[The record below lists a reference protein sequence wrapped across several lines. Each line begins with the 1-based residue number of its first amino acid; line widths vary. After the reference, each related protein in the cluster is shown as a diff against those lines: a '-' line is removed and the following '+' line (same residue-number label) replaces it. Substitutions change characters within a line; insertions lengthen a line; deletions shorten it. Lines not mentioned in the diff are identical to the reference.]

1 METESLKLA
10 RLTKLITEH
19 YHLEP
24 LSINRQQ
31 GGWASLAYRIET
43 PSNTTYFLKEYE
55 KKRSSTPKL
64 TARLDKYIPVT
75 CWLNE
80 NTNLA
85 GKIPVP
91 LKTQSGEYGCEN
103 VDGIFLLYEYIHGET
118 IGEKAL
124 NQTQIEQ
131 LTMIVAEL
139 HKFGN
144 SIPVPA
150 EHLTEDFHV
159 PFMTALHETMSA
171 RDLPPGLKSAIKP
184 YENVL
189 FEHIAVLQDLSLKL
203 AGRMLPMRWCHTD
216 IHPWNMMQS
225 DHQLI
230 LIDWE
235 GLKLAPVEA
244 DIMFLTD
251 EIYFHD
257 FFALYQKIHPDYVID
272 EEALRFYKIRRLLE
286 DIWEF
291 TEQFLYDEQSE
302 PEKEGTLKQLVHELE
317 SLKCGTQ
324 LSIDKIKPE

>member
-1 METESLKLA
+1 MEIESLKLA
-10 RLTKLITEH
+10 RLAKLVAEH
-19 YHLEP
+19 YLLEP

-43 PSNTTYFLKEYE
+43 SSNSTYFLKEYE

-64 TARLDKYIPVT
+64 TAMLDTYIPVT

-85 GKIPVP
+85 GKITVP
-91 LKTQSGEYGCEN
+91 LKTQSGEYVCEN

-118 IGEKAL
+118 IGKKAL

-131 LTMIVAEL
+131 LSTILAEL
-139 HKFGN
+139 HKAGD
-144 SIPVPA
+144 SIPVPV
-150 EHLTEDFHV
+150 EHLTEDFQV
-159 PFMTALHETMSA
+159 SFVYALGETMAS
-171 RDLPPGLKSAIKP
+171 RHTPPRFISAIKP

-189 FEHIAVLQDLSLKL
+189 LKQVSILQDLSLKL
-203 AGRMLPMRWCHTD
+203 VGRMLPLRWCHTD

-225 DHQLI
+225 DQQLI

-235 GLKLAPVEA
+235 GVKLAPVEA
-244 DIMFLTD
+244 DLMFLTD
-251 EIYFHD
+251 ESYFHD
-257 FFALYQKIHPDYVID
+257 FFALYKKIHPNYILD

-291 TEQFLYDEQSE
+291 TEQFLYDEQNES
-302 PEKEGTLKQLVHELE
+302 EKEETLRQLIHELE
-317 SLKCGTQ
+317 ALKEYVAPLTR
-324 LSIDKIKPE
+324 